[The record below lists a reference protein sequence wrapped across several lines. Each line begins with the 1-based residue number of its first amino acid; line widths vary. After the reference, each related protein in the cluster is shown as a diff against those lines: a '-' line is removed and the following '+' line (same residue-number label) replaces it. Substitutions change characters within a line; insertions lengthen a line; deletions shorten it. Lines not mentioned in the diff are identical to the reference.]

1 MQEGDRLGGGDGAQG
16 EKRSRQRRVATLAW
30 VDGMS
35 PSDRAVV
42 SPQWL
47 ARVRESTAPD
57 PWLLGFTI
65 VDLATEEIV
74 GSCGY
79 KGATD
84 SDGIVEIAYGI
95 HSPFRGR
102 GYATE
107 AAGALTTFAFRSGHV
122 RVVRAHTKPEGD
134 ASARVLTKC
143 GFQSVGEVMDPEDG
157 LVCRWEL
164 RTRDTGVDPISSV

>member
-1 MQEGDRLGGGDGAQG
+1 MNTDIRTGNLRFVVGNRE
-16 EKRSRQRRVATLAW
+16 EVLAW
-30 VDGMS
+30 VEGMS
-35 PSDRAVV
+35 PSDRAEV

-47 ARVRESTAPD
+47 ARVRASTAPD
-57 PWLLGFTI
+57 PWLHGFTI
-65 VDLATEEIV
+65 VARATEEIV

-79 KGATD
+79 KGPPD

-107 AAGALTTFAFRSGHV
+107 AARALTTFAFRSGQV
-122 RVVRAHTKPEGD
+122 KVVRAHTKPEGD
-134 ASARVLTKC
+134 ASARVLAKC
-143 GFQSVGEVMDPEDG
+143 GFQSVGEVQDPEDG

-164 RTRDTGVDPISSV
+164 RWPDVGVDPTLR